1 MHLWGETKNVK
12 YKEQY
17 RRLGI
22 DFKPLVM
29 EMHGAISDT
38 FLKFIKKLASA
49 AADRHD
55 RPYCIIFSYWQR
67 RISTVL
73 QKFNARIL
81 YLAQCKIDGTR
92 PGGGLGFANELKE
105 IMFEEERFYGSSMY
119 V

>member
-1 MHLWGETKNVK
+1 MIIDNVASLHVIATHYDYNYNGLTLPK
-12 YKEQY
+12 Q
-17 RRLGI
+17 
-22 DFKPLVM
+22 
-29 EMHGAISDT
+29 S
-38 FLKFIKKLASA
+38 KKAA

-55 RPYCIIFSYWQR
+55 RPYCIVFSYWQR